1 MCIFLVIYFFTCKF
15 ENWKQFLFTGIRF
28 AICSIIAAGNSF
40 FVIYNTINASK
51 NLMYKSNDS
60 ILPTIGLHGNFLTQW
75 KNYMLF
81 IPTSTVTTDNNYAA
95 LYCGILVLL
104 LVFHYFFCSN
114 IKLTE
119 KIRQLIPIIF
129 LFNQFQREYALISL
143 EWTPLP
149 NQST

>member
-40 FVIYNTINASK
+40 FVIYNTVNASK

-95 LYCGILVLL
+95 LYCGIISFSLFLL
-104 LVFHYFFCSN
+104 FKYQAHRENTTINSYHFS
-114 IKLTE
+114 
-119 KIRQLIPIIF
+119 
-129 LFNQFQREYALISL
+129 FNQFQREYALISL